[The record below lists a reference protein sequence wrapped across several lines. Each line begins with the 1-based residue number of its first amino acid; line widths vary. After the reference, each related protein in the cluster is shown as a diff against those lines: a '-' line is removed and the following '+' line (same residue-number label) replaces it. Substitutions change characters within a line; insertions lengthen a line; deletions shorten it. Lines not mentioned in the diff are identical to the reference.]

1 MKDLQNRIQQML
13 ADRKNHI
20 RVISMITALSL
31 LVMFIAPM
39 LLVSPGISLTKNSYS
54 PVKLGNTIVR
64 DYDGTISIN
73 TQINNSIIADANEVN
88 GITYSPASVS
98 LKTLL
103 FGDGTGTNW
112 LTGEETL
119 DQALAK
125 AEDEYFLGLASDFCA
140 FINEDFTAFEADAEG
155 RMAVGGDLKFEG
167 RWNYQIGSGDYAS
180 VTPLTETDEYQGED
194 NERYGFAHVLCGGKL
209 YRVNTISTGNAD

>member
-20 RVISMITALSL
+20 RVISMVTALSL

-64 DYDGTISIN
+64 AYDGNIQISTPIY
-73 TQINNSIIADANEVN
+73 NSYKLEGESADANYGGKTEEPDN
-88 GITYSPASVS
+88 AYSPASVS

-140 FINEDFTAFEADAEG
+140 FINKDFI
-155 RMAVGGDLKFEG
+155 LSP
-167 RWNYQIGSGDYAS
+167 I
-180 VTPLTETDEYQGED
+180 L
-194 NERYGFAHVLCGGKL
+194 H
-209 YRVNTISTGNAD
+209 